1 MPEQPPPL
9 AHPPP
14 LPPTA
19 KATPGLCSSLLALFF
34 LPRFKCVVSIDG
46 RDTRP
51 PRPPRPRRYFAD
63 TSARRF
69 LTLANLVLPLLLL
82 SGLYYAIPTLDT
94 DRTLRSPRPQE
105 RAHNFPN
112 VLHYPNDSSSTTLRS
127 YNDSIR
133 LFTIDPIVPR
143 YFCHTRYSELMDPCY
158 SPTVLNPHSI
168 TPRFDGFLP
177 LFQTKAAVN
186 DTMREARLYK
196 NPVNQDTVDCDKE
209 LHDTPLLLR

>member
-1 MPEQPPPL
+1 M
-9 AHPPP
+9 
-14 LPPTA
+14 
-19 KATPGLCSSLLALFF
+19 F
-34 LPRFKCVVSIDG
+34 VDG

-51 PRPPRPRRYFAD
+51 PRPPRPRRYSAD
-63 TSARRF
+63 PSDRRS
-69 LTLANLVLPLLLL
+69 LTLANYALPLLLL
-82 SGLYYAIPTLDT
+82 FGLYHAITTLDT
-94 DRTLRSPRPQE
+94 DSILCSPRTNE

-112 VLHYPNDSSSTTLRS
+112 VLHCPNDSSSTTLRS

-133 LFTIDPIVPR
+133 LFTIDPIVPH

-158 SPTVLNPHSI
+158 SPTVPNPHSI

-196 NPVNQDTVDCDKE
+196 NPLNQDTVDCDRAV
-209 LHDTPLLLR
+209 LRTTLLAHIQHER